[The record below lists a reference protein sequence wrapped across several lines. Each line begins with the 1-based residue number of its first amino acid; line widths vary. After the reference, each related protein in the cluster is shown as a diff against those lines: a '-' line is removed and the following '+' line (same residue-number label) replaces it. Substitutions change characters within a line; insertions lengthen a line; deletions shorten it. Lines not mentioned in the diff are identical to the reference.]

1 MSRKG
6 RASGRLGRGLFLI
19 FVGLLFGL
27 IPAVALYAGLSL
39 IGGGVLIFLGRR
51 ALGARH
57 QRYALWSFIAVIAG
71 VVAEFVGSFVLGV
84 LFALALINGGDP
96 VRVLSSAFLSLD
108 LLLVVVST
116 IVGLGL
122 VFFTYEFQ
130 NATGRTILWS
140 AYWLGILVNVIVTL
154 VIVSQIQAASVEVV
168 SQAGTPAGALT
179 DLANVFAPW
188 RLLQFIPTIAY
199 AIAYYTA
206 WSQVEKR
213 ATQEAGLISR

>member
-1 MSRKG
+1 MRCT
-6 RASGRLGRGLFLI
+6 RAYRLL
-19 FVGLLFGL
+19 
-27 IPAVALYAGLSL
+27 A
-39 IGGGVLIFLGRR
+39 GGVLIFLGRR

-71 VVAEFVGSFVLGV
+71 VVAEFVGSFILGV

-96 VRVLSSAFLSLD
+96 VRLLSSAFLSLD

-168 SQAGTPAGALT
+168 SRAGTPAGALT

-188 RLLQFIPTIAY
+188 RLLQFISTIAY

>member
-1 MSRKG
+1 M
-6 RASGRLGRGLFLI
+6 
-19 FVGLLFGL
+19 
-27 IPAVALYAGLSL
+27 
-39 IGGGVLIFLGRR
+39 
-51 ALGARH
+51 
-57 QRYALWSFIAVIAG
+57 WSFIAVIAG

-140 AYWLGILVNVIVTL
+140 AYWLGILVNVVVTL

-168 SQAGTPAGALT
+168 SRAGTPAGALT

-188 RLLQFIPTIAY
+188 RLLQFISTIAY